1 MPACTP
7 AAPAAA
13 GVLAWPGA
21 VACALAAPGVN
32 AVPTTNRLANP
43 DPSHRDLIL
52 LHNLF
57 SSMLTPELINSA
69 SPVSLCLA
77 IFKTKILPA

>member
-7 AAPAAA
+7 AAPAD
-13 GVLAWPGA
+13 VLAWPGA
-21 VACALAAPGVN
+21 VAWACAVN
-32 AVPTTNRLANP
+32 AVPTTNTPANP

-77 IFKTKILPA
+77 IFKTKSSFA